1 MGNGIEVLF
10 ENESI
15 VVINKP
21 SGVMVHA
28 DGYGE
33 GETVA
38 DWFVRNYP
46 DSKGVGEEA
55 VLTHGKNTG
64 QTIDRSGI
72 VHRLDTETSGVLV
85 LARTPEAFVF
95 LKRQFHDHKT
105 KKEYRAFVY
114 GKMKEDHGSI
124 DRPIGRSAKD
134 FRKRSAQR
142 GAKGALRPSHTDWEL
157 ITSGAVGEHDF
168 SYLRAFPKTGRTHQ
182 IRVHL
187 KAINHPVVADTL
199 YAPESFLEKTGNLG
213 FSRLAL
219 HARALTIAVPS
230 KTGDTKAMTF
240 EASLPTAF
248 LEAEQKLSG
257 K

>member
-1 MGNGIEVLF
+1 MNGSVKDIEVIF

-28 DGYGE
+28 DGYAE

-38 DWFVRNYP
+38 DWFVQNYP
-46 DSKGVGEEA
+46 ESKGVGEEA
-55 VLTHGKNTG
+55 ILNHGKNVDVR
-64 QTIDRSGI
+64 IDRPGI

-85 LARTPEAFVF
+85 LARTQQTFAF
-95 LKRQFHDHKT
+95 LKRQFHDRKT

-114 GKMKEDHGSI
+114 GKMSEDHGSI

-134 FRKRSAQR
+134 FRLRSAQR

-157 ITSGAVGEHDF
+157 IAGNNEF

-187 KAINHPVVADTL
+187 KAINHSVVCDKL
-199 YAPESFLEKTGNLG
+199 YAPKSLIENTDNLG
-213 FSRLAL
+213 FDRLAL
-219 HARALTIAVPS
+219 HAHTLTINVPS
-230 KTGDTKAMTF
+230 PTGDTKEMTF
-240 EASLPTAF
+240 EASLPPEF
-248 LEAEQKLSG
+248 LAAEQKLG
-257 K
+257 